1 MSKKVMQQI
10 MKRPKDAWRS
20 VSTRHCE
27 SPDVVIVSLRAT
39 HQVAA
44 TTLDV
49 KGFVSAIFTTPQFD
63 QQLRLAMIMMY
74 LTCRRAGQAP
84 KGKVLA
90 DERAQDQSTYK
101 RRINAW
107 AMYDW
112 ANSAFATTILASL
125 LPIYYS
131 TVAGS
136 TLPSEASATAY
147 WSLTIS
153 FSLFVLAILSP
164 ILGTVSD
171 VMRSKKRLLSIFMGA
186 GVIGTGLLAL
196 VGTGDWLLAS
206 LFFVLGRIGFGGSIV
221 FYDALLPHVARKED
235 RDWVSSRGY
244 AMGYLGGGI
253 LLAINVAM
261 FFFIPDS
268 LFEHAGIRLSFLSV
282 ALWWLLFSLP
292 ILRRVPEPPALTSTL
307 KRGQTVLGVSLRRL
321 RQTFRNI
328 RRYREL
334 FKYLVAFLVYN
345 DAIGTIIAVA
355 AIYGA
360 ELGFGLE
367 ELVLAI
373 LMVQFAG
380 IPFSI
385 IFGRLPARNDRRAP
399 FYLAF
404 ILINAIALP
413 ALGIALAKTL
423 PATVT
428 GAPPAPYVTQGEHVG
443 AGVYTLADAAFTAT
457 GDWQTEA
464 VGGDA
469 LAGEGFMGGLTA
481 LLTGLPDDQIYA
493 VSSAPDAAQTFAFN
507 GGALELSYRLSPEGG
522 TIGFLLDGQVLTTG
536 DQGAPLRINTFGET
550 LRYGETATIEIDASG
565 PHSLEIVNAGEP
577 GSVIALSQVEV
588 LPPARRSSLPT
599 IALIMLGFEAV
610 ALVLAR
616 LLRSRFLGLANW
628 LDTRRSIL
636 LSLVIYSIVA
646 FWGFIL
652 DATLEFWMLALM
664 VAMVQGG
671 SQALS
676 RSLYASLCPTAKSGE
691 FFGFY
696 AIMEKFSSIIGPL
709 IFAFAGI
716 ALGSSRPAIL
726 SLILLFLLGGYLLS
740 RVDIAAGQRLASE
753 EDAQHGI
760 AHG

>member
-1 MSKKVMQQI
+1 M
-10 MKRPKDAWRS
+10 
-20 VSTRHCE
+20 
-27 SPDVVIVSLRAT
+27 
-39 HQVAA
+39 
-44 TTLDV
+44 
-49 KGFVSAIFTTPQFD
+49 
-63 QQLRLAMIMMY
+63 
-74 LTCRRAGQAP
+74 
-84 KGKVLA
+84 A
-90 DERAQDQSTYK
+90 DERAQDQSTYR

-136 TLPSEASATAY
+136 ALPSEATATAY

-171 VMRSKKRLLSIFMGA
+171 VMRNKKRFLSIFIGA
-186 GVIGTGLLAL
+186 GVVGTGLLVF

-244 AMGYLGGGI
+244 ALGYLGGGI

-268 LFEHAGIRLSFLSV
+268 LFENAGIRLSFLSV
-282 ALWWLLFSLP
+282 ALWWLIFSLP
-292 ILRRVPEPPALTSTL
+292 ILRRVPEPPSLTVAL
-307 KRGQTVLGVSLRRL
+307 KRGENVLGVSLRRL

-328 RRYREL
+328 RHYREL

-345 DAIGTIIAVA
+345 DAIGAIIAVA

-385 IFGRLPARNDRRAP
+385 IFGRLPAHNDQRAP

-413 ALGIALAKTL
+413 MLGIALVKAL
-423 PATVT
+423 PANVT
-428 GAPPAPYVTQGEHVG
+428 GAPPAPFVAQGEHVG
-443 AGVYTLADAAFTAT
+443 EGEYALTGGAFSASGAWTTETVAGDVL
-457 GDWQTEA
+457 
-464 VGGDA
+464 V
-469 LAGEGFMGGLTA
+469 GEGFMGGLTA
-481 LLTGLPDDQIYA
+481 LLTGVPDDLHYA
-493 VSSAPDAAQTFAFN
+493 LSGDPDAAQTFAFN
-507 GGALELSYRLSPEGG
+507 GMTLELTYRLSPDGG
-522 TIGFLLDGQVLTTG
+522 LIGFMLDGEVLSDG
-536 DQGAPLRINTFGET
+536 DEGAPLLVDTFGET
-550 LRYGETATIEIDASG
+550 LRYGETATIEIATAG
-565 PHSLEIVNAGEP
+565 LHTLEIINAGGQTEG
-577 GSVIALSQVEV
+577 GSGGVIAISKIEV
-588 LPPARRSSLPT
+588 LAPARQSSLPT
-599 IALIMLGFEAV
+599 IALIILGFEIV
-610 ALVLAR
+610 ALALAG
-616 LLRSRFLGLANW
+616 LLRSRFVGLSNW

-636 LSLVIYSIVA
+636 LSLLVYSIVA
-646 FWGFIL
+646 CWGFVL

-696 AIMEKFSSIIGPL
+696 AIMEKFASIVGPL

-726 SLILLFLLGGYLLS
+726 SLILLFALGGYLLS
-740 RVDIAAGQRLASE
+740 RVDINEGQRVARE

-760 AHG
+760 ASH

>member
-1 MSKKVMQQI
+1 MTNA
-10 MKRPKDAWRS
+10 R
-20 VSTRHCE
+20 
-27 SPDVVIVSLRAT
+27 
-39 HQVAA
+39 
-44 TTLDV
+44 
-49 KGFVSAIFTTPQFD
+49 D
-63 QQLRLAMIMMY
+63 Q
-74 LTCRRAGQAP
+74 
-84 KGKVLA
+84 
-90 DERAQDQSTYK
+90 DERTYK

-112 ANSAFATTILASL
+112 ANSAFSTTILASL

-136 TLPSEASATAY
+136 TLPSEATATAY

-164 ILGTVSD
+164 ILGTISD
-171 VMRSKKRLLSIFMGA
+171 IMRNKKRFLSVFI
-186 GVIGTGLLAL
+186 GVGVVGTGLLIL

-206 LFFVLGRIGFGGSIV
+206 LCLVLGRIGFGGSIV
-221 FYDALLPHVARKED
+221 FYDALLPHVARRED

-244 AMGYLGGGI
+244 ALGYLGGGI

-268 LFEHAGIRLSFLSV
+268 IFENAGIRLSFLSV
-282 ALWWLLFSLP
+282 AIWWLLFSLP
-292 ILRRVPEPPALTSTL
+292 ILRQVPEPPSVTAVLR
-307 KRGQTVLGVSLRRL
+307 RGETVLGVSIRRL

-328 RRYREL
+328 QRYREL
-334 FKYLVAFLVYN
+334 FKYLVAFLIYN

-360 ELGFGLE
+360 ELGFGLT

-385 IFGRLPARNDRRAP
+385 IFGRLPAHNDNRAP

-413 ALGIALAKTL
+413 ILGIALVNTL

-428 GAPPAPYVTQGEHVG
+428 GAAPAPYIKQGEYVG
-443 AGVYTLADAAFTAT
+443 EGIYALTGDGLDAT
-457 GDWQTEA
+457 GDWQELL
-464 VGGDA
+464 VPGDE
-469 LAGEGFMGGLTA
+469 LIGDDFLGSLTV
-481 LLTGLPDDQIYA
+481 LLTGAPDDLLYA
-493 VSSAPDAAQTFAFN
+493 ISGETSAKQTFLFNGQHLDLTYRLAPDGGVIGFRLDGETLTTN
-507 GGALELSYRLSPEGG
+507 GGAE
-522 TIGFLLDGQVLTTG
+522 
-536 DQGAPLRINTFGET
+536 PLAIDTYGET
-550 LRYGETATIEIDASG
+550 VRYGESTTIDITAAGLHT
-565 PHSLEIVNAGEP
+565 LEILNLSETLEAQGDM
-577 GSVIALSQVEV
+577 IAISQIEV
-588 LPPARRSSLPT
+588 LPPARQSSLPT
-599 IALIMLGFEAV
+599 IMLIIVAFEVV
-610 ALVLAR
+610 ALLLAW
-616 LLRSRFLGLANW
+616 LLRPRFVKLSNW

-636 LSLVIYSIVA
+636 LSLLVYCIVA
-646 FWGFIL
+646 CWGYIL
-652 DATLEFWMLALM
+652 NASLEFWMLALM

-696 AIMEKFSSIIGPL
+696 SIMEKFASIIGPL

-716 ALGSSRPAIL
+716 VLGSSRPAIL
-726 SLILLFLLGGYLLS
+726 SLILLFALGGYLLS
-740 RVDIAAGQRLASE
+740 RVDISGGQRVARE
-753 EDAQHGI
+753 EDAEHGI
-760 AHG
+760 VSD

>member
-1 MSKKVMQQI
+1 M
-10 MKRPKDAWRS
+10 
-20 VSTRHCE
+20 
-27 SPDVVIVSLRAT
+27 
-39 HQVAA
+39 
-44 TTLDV
+44 
-49 KGFVSAIFTTPQFD
+49 
-63 QQLRLAMIMMY
+63 
-74 LTCRRAGQAP
+74 
-84 KGKVLA
+84 A

-136 TLPSEASATAY
+136 TLPSEATATAY

-171 VMRSKKRLLSIFMGA
+171 VMRSKKRLLSIFIGA
-186 GVIGTGLLAL
+186 GVIGTGLLVL

-221 FYDALLPHVARKED
+221 FYDALLPHVAREED

-244 AMGYLGGGI
+244 ALGYLGGGI

-268 LFEHAGIRLSFLSV
+268 LFENAGIRLSFLSV
-282 ALWWLLFSLP
+282 ALWWLVFSLP
-292 ILRRVPEPPALTSTL
+292 ILRRVPEPPSLATTL
-307 KRGQTVLGVSLRRL
+307 KRGETVLGVSLRRL
-321 RQTFRNI
+321 RQTFSNI

-385 IFGRLPARNDRRAP
+385 IFGRLPAHNDDRAP

-413 ALGIALAKTL
+413 ALGIALVNAL

-428 GAPPAPYVTQGEHVG
+428 GAPPAPYVAQGEHVG
-443 AGVYTLADAAFTAT
+443 EGVYALTDDAFSAT
-457 GDWQTEA
+457 GEWQFETVAGEA
-464 VGGDA
+464 LV
-469 LAGEGFMGGLTA
+469 GEGFMGGLTT
-481 LLTGLPDDQIYA
+481 LLTGLPEDLTYA
-493 VSSAPDAAQTFAFN
+493 VSSDPDAAQTFAFN
-507 GGALELSYRLSPEGG
+507 GSALELSYRLSPDGG
-522 TIGFLLDGQVLTTG
+522 LIGFLLDGEALNA
-536 DQGAPLRINTFGET
+536 DDGAPLLIDTSGES
-550 LRYGETATIEIDASG
+550 LRYGETATVDIAEAG
-565 PHSLEIVNAGEP
+565 LHSLEIVNAGEP

-599 IALIMLGFEAV
+599 IALIILGFEVV

-616 LLRSRFLGLANW
+616 LLRSRFIGLANW

-646 FWGFIL
+646 CWGFIL

-696 AIMEKFSSIIGPL
+696 AIMEKFASIIGPL

-716 ALGSSRPAIL
+716 VLGSSRPAIL

-740 RVDIAAGQRLASE
+740 RVDIAAGQQVARE
-753 EDAQHGI
+753 EDAEHGI
-760 AHG
+760 ATG

>member
-1 MSKKVMQQI
+1 MADGQGAEQ
-10 MKRPKDAWRS
+10 
-20 VSTRHCE
+20 
-27 SPDVVIVSLRAT
+27 AT
-39 HQVAA
+39 Y
-44 TTLDV
+44 
-49 KGFVSAIFTTPQFD
+49 
-63 QQLRLAMIMMY
+63 R
-74 LTCRRAGQAP
+74 
-84 KGKVLA
+84 
-90 DERAQDQSTYK
+90 

-107 AMYDW
+107 ALYDW

-131 TVAGS
+131 SVAGS
-136 TLPSEASATAY
+136 TLPSEATATAY

-153 FSLFVLAILSP
+153 FSLFILAILSP

-171 VMRSKKRLLSIFMGA
+171 VMRSKKRFLALFIGG
-186 GVIGTGLLAL
+186 GVLGTGLLVL
-196 VGTGDWLLAS
+196 VSTGDWLLAS
-206 LFFVLGRIGFGGSIV
+206 LFFVLGRIGFGGSII

-244 AMGYLGGGI
+244 ALGYLGGGI

-261 FFFIPDS
+261 FLFIPDS
-268 LFEHAGIRLSFLSV
+268 VFEHAGIRLSFLSV
-282 ALWWLLFSLP
+282 AIWWLLFSLP
-292 ILRRVPEPPALTSTL
+292 ILRRVPEPPSLTATR
-307 KRGQTVLGVSLRRL
+307 KRGETVLGVSIGRL
-321 RQTFRNI
+321 RDTFGNI
-328 RRYREL
+328 KKYREL
-334 FKYLVAFLVYN
+334 FKYLVAFLIYN

-385 IFGRLPARNDRRAP
+385 IFGRLPAHNDDRAP

-413 ALGIALAKTL
+413 ILGLALVRAL
-423 PATVT
+423 PADVS
-428 GAPPAPYVTQGEHVG
+428 GAQPDPYVSAGEFLG
-443 AGVYTLADAAFTAT
+443 EGVYP
-457 GDWQTEA
+457 

-469 LAGEGFMGGLTA
+469 FDTTGNWTEIIVRGEELVGQGFMGRLTTM
-481 LLTGLPDDQIYA
+481 LRGRPDDLIYVHTDDTA
-493 VSSAPDAAQTFAFN
+493 GALSFAFN
-507 GGALELSYRLSPEGG
+507 GRNFELTFRRSPDGG
-522 TIGFLLDGQVLTTG
+522 LIGFHLD
-536 DQGAPLRINTFGET
+536 GAPLTSDDGNPIKIDTYSET
-550 LRYGETATIEIDASG
+550 LRYGETEKIDIAEAG
-565 PHSLEIVNAGEP
+565 QHLLEIINVSGDAEGANGT
-577 GSVIALSQVEV
+577 VIALSQIEV
-588 LPPARRSSLPT
+588 LPPARQSSLPT
-599 IALIMLGFEAV
+599 IALIIVGFELI
-610 ALVLAR
+610 ALLVAR
-616 LLRSRFLGLANW
+616 LLRSQFVGLSNW

-636 LSLVIYSIVA
+636 LSLFVYSIVA
-646 FWGFIL
+646 CWGFVL
-652 DATLEFWMLALM
+652 NATVEFWMLALM

-676 RSLYASLCPTAKSGE
+676 RSLYASLCPTLKSGE

-696 AIMEKFSSIIGPL
+696 SIMEKFASIVGPL

-740 RVDIAAGQRLASE
+740 RVDIAEGQRVARE
-753 EDAQHGI
+753 EDAEHGI
-760 AHG
+760 VSH